1 LLPPD
6 QAAPLREEAAR
17 HATIALKLDKHAAD
31 AWLAREMLRPP
42 TDWVGREA
50 LLRKAVSVDPDW
62 PHTNGFLG
70 KFLMETGRMREAA
83 IYGQRASA
91 ADLQIDWRPY
101 GASMACA
108 AGQAE
113 QIIPDLQQR
122 LATSA
127 NDPTVRWALRWCLVA
142 AGRYPEAEKLA
153 ENAPPGPPTVFSYVR
168 AALHALATGA
178 AADRAQAQ
186 SMIGKLSLSNGTLPL
201 VIELSAVLGDVDT
214 AFRLSDQFTPGYP
227 MTGDTSFMFSPLTA
241 SMRND
246 RRFFVLARRF
256 GLAQFWRTTGRWPDF
271 CESARMAECRK
282 GAA

>member
-1 LLPPD
+1 
-6 QAAPLREEAAR
+6 
-17 HATIALKLDKHAAD
+17 
-31 AWLAREMLRPP
+31 
-42 TDWVGREA
+42 
-50 LLRKAVSVDPDW
+50 
-62 PHTNGFLG
+62 
-70 KFLMETGRMREAA
+70 
-83 IYGQRASA
+83 
-91 ADLQIDWRPY
+91 
-101 GASMACA
+101 
-108 AGQAE
+108 
-113 QIIPDLQQR
+113 
-122 LATSA
+122 
-127 NDPTVRWALRWCLVA
+127 
-142 AGRYPEAEKLA
+142 
-153 ENAPPGPPTVFSYVR
+153 VR

-178 AADRAQAQ
+178 APDRAQAQ

-246 RRFFVLARRF
+246 RRFFVLVRRF